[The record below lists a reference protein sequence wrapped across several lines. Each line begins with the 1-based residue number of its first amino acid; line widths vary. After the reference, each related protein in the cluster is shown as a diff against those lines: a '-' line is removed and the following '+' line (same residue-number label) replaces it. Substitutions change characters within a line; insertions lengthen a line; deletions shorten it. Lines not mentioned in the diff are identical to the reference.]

1 MKFQPELVLLMVAII
16 FECWG
21 VVFTSQIYLSKIIAT
36 LQRAPVRVISEAE
49 TTATKKK
56 KRKKLESSVNVT
68 TATEH
73 VNLGIKMYQVLF

>member
-1 MKFQPELVLLMVAII
+1 MKFQPELVLLMTVII

-36 LQRAPVRVISEAE
+36 LQRASVRVISEAE

-56 KRKKLESSVNVT
+56 KTWNRLE
-68 TATEH
+68 
-73 VNLGIKMYQVLF
+73 M

>member
-1 MKFQPELVLLMVAII
+1 MKFQPELVLLMTVII

-36 LQRAPVRVISEAE
+36 LQRASVRVISEAE

-56 KRKKLESSVNVT
+56 KKTWNRLE
-68 TATEH
+68 
-73 VNLGIKMYQVLF
+73 M

>member
-1 MKFQPELVLLMVAII
+1 MKFQPELVLLMVVII

-21 VVFTSQIYLSKIIAT
+21 VVFTSQIYSSKIIAT

-56 KRKKLESSVNVT
+56 KKLESSVHKT

-73 VNLGIKMYQVLF
+73 VNLGIKMYQVLFQN

>member
-1 MKFQPELVLLMVAII
+1 MVIII
-16 FECWG
+16 FESWG

-56 KRKKLESSVNVT
+56 LESFVRVT
-68 TATEH
+68 TTTEH
-73 VNLGIKMYQVLF
+73 VNLGIKMYQMLFRN